1 MNGRFLLRCGLAAA
15 MLSLLAA
22 GSAQAACEWA
32 DRIDKDAAEC
42 LSGGWQNQAWP
53 NKDTAWVRNECSEL
67 GTVVAKVDRKDA
79 PDWTKWLEGDGRVN
93 FSGSQGNIRGIYCC
107 SDLGICNEAD
117 AIDPTK

>member
-15 MLSLLAA
+15 MLSPFVA

-53 NKDTAWVRNECSEL
+53 KKDTAWVRNECSEL
-67 GTVVAKVDRKDA
+67 GKVVAKVDREGA
-79 PDWTKWLEGDGRVN
+79 ADWTPTLRTDVKLYM
-93 FSGSQGNIRGIYCC
+93 SGSTGNIRGIYCC